1 MPYSNEPVGTPSPS
15 TESTAKVIAQSDGAL
30 LNAEQAAKY
39 LNLSESYIRKATAR
53 NALPF
58 VKIGTRVLFK
68 RDALNEW
75 IDSHTV
81 ATNAEVSERAGTIA
95 ATALNRRARR

>member
-1 MPYSNEPVGTPSPS
+1 MTQEL
-15 TESTAKVIAQSDGAL
+15 TENPPRTSITTAELTAMSGGAL

-58 VKIGTRVLFK
+58 IKIGTRVLFK
-68 RDALNEW
+68 RDALNAW
-75 IDSHTV
+75 IDSHAV
-81 ATNAEVSERAGTIA
+81 ATNTELSQRAGTIV
-95 ATALNRRARR
+95 ATALLRKGTK

>member
-1 MPYSNEPVGTPSPS
+1 MTDNLNGNSSRATD
-15 TESTAKVIAQSDGAL
+15 TTADLTAMSGGAL

-58 VKIGTRVLFK
+58 IKIGTRALFK
-68 RDALNEW
+68 RDALNAW
-75 IDSHTV
+75 IDSHAV
-81 ATNAEVSERAGTIA
+81 ATNSEISQRAGTIV
-95 ATALNRRARR
+95 ATALLRKGGK